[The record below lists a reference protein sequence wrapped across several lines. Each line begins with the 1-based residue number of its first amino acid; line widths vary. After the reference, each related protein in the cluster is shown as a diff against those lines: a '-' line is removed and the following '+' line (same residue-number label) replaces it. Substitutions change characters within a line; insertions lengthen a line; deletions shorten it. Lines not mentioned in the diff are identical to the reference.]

1 MIAFLKSLLSPEL
14 WRPLWIALRRSLR
27 DRNARRDALRLIL
40 VLALGGTIGLAY
52 LAWYL
57 YQFRFINED
66 PEARQVI
73 GVVLMVVIV
82 LVGAGAAVRRLWEW
96 RKEIL
101 WERRK
106 QDCSDGEVALQ
117 LKLDVYG
124 EACLLAALLE
134 RLTSEVAMEKEL
146 PEGFTVTTRRV
157 LLDRLADLKLRHT
170 LEPWLL
176 DILLAPDG
184 HWPEDLK
191 TGAMPA
197 WECLAVLRWAL
208 GIAELR
214 DLTVDPKYDWTDA
227 SSLFEVKEPK
237 NLNLVRPWKIRFELE
252 ATEVF
257 FSRCLSEIVA
267 RGEVA
272 DLPQEDVEEA
282 SRERE
287 AIQSEGYTADFLV
300 GASTIS
306 ELPSPLLWSI
316 TQRAYNRRS
325 TLSLMLAITTGD
337 LPPNKLRELFAGFF
351 RINGSR
357 EEEIVPEGK
366 ATAHK

>member
-1 MIAFLKSLLSPEL
+1 VIAFLKSLLSPEL
-14 WRPLWIALRRSLR
+14 WRALWIALRRSLR
-27 DRNARRDALRLIL
+27 DRRARRDALRLVL
-40 VLALGGTIGLAY
+40 VLVLGGTIVLAY
-52 LAWYL
+52 FAWYL
-57 YQFRFINED
+57 YHFRFINED
-66 PEARQVI
+66 QEARQVI
-73 GVVLMVVIV
+73 GVGLIAVIV
-82 LVGAGAAVRRLWEW
+82 LVGAGAAVRQLWEW
-96 RKEIL
+96 RKEVL
-101 WERRK
+101 WERHK
-106 QDCSDGEVALQ
+106 QNCSDGEVALQ

-134 RLTSEVAMEKEL
+134 RLSSEVAMEKEL

-157 LLDRLADLKLRHT
+157 LLDRLADLKLRQT

-184 HWPEDLK
+184 HWPGYLK

-227 SSLFEVKEPK
+227 SGLFEVKEPK
-237 NLNLVRPWKIRFELE
+237 NLNLVRPWKIRFKLE

-257 FSRCLSEIVA
+257 FSRCWSEIVA

-272 DLPQEDVEEA
+272 DLPQEDVEKA

-287 AIQSEGYTADFLV
+287 AIRSEGYTADFLI

-306 ELPSPLLWSI
+306 ELPSPLLWFI
-316 TQRAYNRRS
+316 ARRAYNRCS
-325 TLSLMLAITTGD
+325 TLSLMVPITTGD
-337 LPPNKLRELFAGFF
+337 LPPNKLRELFARFF
-351 RINGSR
+351 EMNGSR
-357 EEEIVPEGK
+357 EEEIVPE
-366 ATAHK
+366 ARAIAHK